1 MLRRSLL
8 NHRLIAALDD
18 MPLSPLSPLPIPEH
32 NVDADNVVN
41 NLSTPLRLAT
51 SSSLE

>member
-8 NHRLIAALDD
+8 NHRLIATLDD
-18 MPLSPLSPLPIPEH
+18 MPLSPLPIPEH
-32 NVDADNVVN
+32 NVDADNGVN

-51 SSSLE
+51 SSFLE